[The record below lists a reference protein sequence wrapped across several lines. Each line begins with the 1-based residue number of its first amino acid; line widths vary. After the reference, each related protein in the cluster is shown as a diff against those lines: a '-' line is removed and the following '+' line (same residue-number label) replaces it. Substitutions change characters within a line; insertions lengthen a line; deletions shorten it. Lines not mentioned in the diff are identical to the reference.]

1 MTSRFTV
8 DEELQIWRLCE
19 DPAFFNVRSSES
31 DVTEATGVVQF
42 LVVFLS
48 NSCSFGTP
56 VVSKMG

>member
-1 MTSRFTV
+1 MIGGFTV
-8 DEELQIWRLCE
+8 HEELLNYTYRYGESYL
-19 DPAFFNVRSSES
+19 FNVRSS

-48 NSCSFGTP
+48 RSFGTP